1 MESWVNRLK
10 KELSETKE
18 IKSLLEQ
25 QKVEWEQELCSL
37 RFSFKQEKEKRRNT
51 DMLYEKI
58 KKQLKRKVEQY
69 NKEAELKQ
77 QLEVTLRTRDEEL
90 RTVRNNLNQVHL

>member
-1 MESWVNRLK
+1 
-10 KELSETKE
+10 
-18 IKSLLEQ
+18 
-25 QKVEWEQELCSL
+25 
-37 RFSFKQEKEKRRNT
+37 
-51 DMLYEKI
+51 MLYEKI